1 MMKNKKTAGLIKGA
15 PSGFV
20 ISLLV
25 HAAAFTL
32 AGLLVVFTVTQKEEK
47 KFIPP
52 KPVDRPKMKLKKPK
66 VQVKK
71 SSKPST
77 SNRIVTK
84 VQKANMPDIQL
95 PEMSGMGEG
104 FSGDVGVGFD
114 LSPNLSEV
122 SVFGSSQSI
131 GNDFTG
137 EVYSLLRNRSG
148 GSISMGEDEFREV
161 LRKYVLS
168 GWKDSVLARFYRSPQ
183 KLYTT
188 HFMVPAIPTAMAPR
202 AFGVPE
208 LQDYY
213 IFAKYEGQLV
223 YKSDIK
229 FRFWGMGDSY
239 LFINVDGKEVLAN
252 GWTGHDAYFDWWR
265 SSAAGSGTYP
275 LGKKYMSV
283 GDWIELKAGE
293 PVTMKVLY
301 GEYLRGDFSA
311 QILVEVDGVD
321 YPKSRYGGPLLPTF
335 KTEEFTWDQL
345 TQISRYLPAGEC
357 SLTTGPVFND
367 FHTPSQESEPA
378 EESVSFDDS
387 GSPEEPAA
395 AEEPEKMRLWTLKD
409 GRTVE
414 AEFMTVVAGNLILKT
429 VAGKQLKLPLNN
441 VSDADV
447 DYSKLSMPP
456 KLDLELSKSSSQCKW
471 GDTYNGEPRTVR
483 GNIYTYTAK
492 IRQTSTQ
499 PYGFGLT
506 AEMFVIGDEI
516 GGNKNILL
524 DYQKSDFRL
533 DADND
538 FSFEFSGRPVELFDY
553 TVNNERR
560 GQRYSGF
567 LIVITD
573 TRGKIIAYQTPS
585 ENLYRNLS
593 NLRKLRVG
601 WYFDKDCKRCL
612 PTPPEPIINV
622 VESF

>member
-1 MMKNKKTAGLIKGA
+1 MGAKKKPAGLNKGA

-20 ISLLV
+20 ISLIV

-32 AGLLVVFTVTQKEEK
+32 AGLLVVFTVQQKDEK
-47 KFIPP
+47 KFVPP
-52 KPVDRPKMKLKKPK
+52 RPVDRPKMKLKKPK

-71 SSKPST
+71 NSKPAP

-95 PEMSGMGEG
+95 PELSGMGEG

-114 LSPNLSEV
+114 LIPNLNEV

-131 GNDFTG
+131 GNDFKG
-137 EVYSLLRNRSG
+137 EVYSLVRSRSG

-208 LQDYY
+208 LEDYY

-223 YKSDIK
+223 YPSDIK

-252 GWTGHDAYFDWWR
+252 GWTGHEAYFDWWR

-321 YPKSRYGGPLLPTF
+321 YPTSRYGGPLLPAF

-345 TQISRYLPAGEC
+345 TQISRYLPSDEC
-357 SLTTGPVFND
+357 SLTTGPIFND
-367 FHTPSQESEPA
+367 FNTPSQDSVSA
-378 EESVSFDDS
+378 VESVPSDDA
-387 GSPEEPAA
+387 GSTVA
-395 AEEPEKMRLWTLKD
+395 AEEPEKMRVWTLQD
-409 GRTVE
+409 GRTFE
-414 AEFMTVVAGNLILKT
+414 AEFRTVVAGNLILNT
-429 VAGKQLKLPLNN
+429 AEGKQLKLPLNQ

-447 DYSKLSMPP
+447 DFSKLSMPP
-456 KLDLELSKSSSQCKW
+456 KLDLELSKSSTQCKW
-471 GDTYNGEPRTVR
+471 GDTYNGEIRTVS
-483 GNIYTYTAK
+483 GNIFTYTAK
-492 IRQTSTQ
+492 IRQTSTR

-524 DYQKSDFRL
+524 DHQTSDFRL
-533 DADND
+533 DEDND

-553 TVNNERR
+553 TVNDERR

-573 TRGKIIAYQTPS
+573 ARGQIIAYQTPS

-593 NLRKLRVG
+593 NLRNLGVG
-601 WYFDKDCKRCL
+601 WYFDKDCRRSL
-612 PTPPEPIINV
+612 PTPPDPTINV